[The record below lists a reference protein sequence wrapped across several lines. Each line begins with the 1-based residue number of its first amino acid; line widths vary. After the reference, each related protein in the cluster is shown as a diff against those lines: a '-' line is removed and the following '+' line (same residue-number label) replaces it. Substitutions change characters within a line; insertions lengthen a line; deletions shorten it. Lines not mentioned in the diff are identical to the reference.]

1 MTDHHFPPLPL
12 AAWQATRGTLHGYA
26 QVLGEVRAALSPRQ
40 KHSAHRSLRVAAAG
54 LTTTPVPD
62 GARTFEVLLDLASHR
77 LVISSSR
84 GEQWQQ
90 PVRGQ
95 SAGKFYD
102 QVMAGL
108 ALMGVQP
115 AVDRAKFAHPQGPA
129 GEYDTEALERFWL
142 AETQID
148 GLLKR
153 FRGELRG
160 ETGDVQF
167 WPHGLDL
174 AMLWFSGRLNPG
186 KDPNSPRDADEQ
198 MNFGFSTGDGGIPEP
213 YFYVT
218 AYPLPPA
225 LPSIPLPD
233 GIVWHNQ
240 GWQGAVMRYAT
251 LVEDPHAG
259 ERLLNY
265 WRTVQKA
272 GMELMR

>member
-1 MTDHHFPPLPL
+1 MTPYHFPPLPL
-12 AAWQATRGTLHGYA
+12 AAWKATRGTLHGYA

-40 KHSAHRSLRVAAAG
+40 KHSSHRSLRVAAAG
-54 LTTTPVPD
+54 LTTTAVPD
-62 GARTFEVLLDLASHR
+62 GARTFEALLDLGSHR
-77 LVISSSR
+77 LVVTSSR

-90 PVRGQ
+90 PVHGQ
-95 SAGKFYD
+95 SAAEFYD
-102 QVMAGL
+102 QAMAGL
-108 ALMGVQP
+108 ALLGVRP
-115 AVDRAKFAHPQGPA
+115 TVDRAKFAQGSGGA
-129 GEYDTEALERFWL
+129 YDTEALARFWL

-174 AMLWFSGRLNPG
+174 AMLWFSGRLIPG

-198 MNFGFSTGDGGIPEP
+198 MNFGFSTGDAGIPEP
-213 YFYVT
+213 YFYAT
-218 AYPLPPA
+218 AYPLPAA
-225 LPSIPLPD
+225 LPSLALPA
-233 GIVWHNQ
+233 GVVWHNQ

-251 LVEDPHAG
+251 LAEDPHAG

-265 WRTVQKA
+265 WRTVQRA
-272 GMELMR
+272 GEGEMR

>member
-1 MTDHHFPPLPL
+1 M
-12 AAWQATRGTLHGYA
+12 QGRK
-26 QVLGEVRAALSPRQ
+26 RR
-40 KHSAHRSLRVAAAG
+40 AAAG
-54 LTTTPVPD
+54 GP
-62 GARTFEVLLDLASHR
+62 G
-77 LVISSSR
+77 
-84 GEQWQQ
+84 Q
-90 PVRGQ
+90 VR
-95 SAGKFYD
+95 A
-102 QVMAGL
+102 
-108 ALMGVQP
+108 
-115 AVDRAKFAHPQGPA
+115 PA
-129 GEYDTEALERFWL
+129 GSGGRVRRGGAGALL
-142 AETQID
+142 AGGNSGD

-153 FRGELRG
+153 FRGELRS

-174 AMLWFSGRLNPG
+174 ALLWFSGRLIPG

-218 AYPLPPA
+218 AYPQPPA

-233 GIVWHNQ
+233 GVVWHNQ

-251 LVEDPHAG
+251 LVDDSNAE
-259 ERLLNY
+259 ERLMNY